1 MSKNALATQKSSEL
15 SLAGA
20 SALVSSI
27 KDGMKLVSQGYL
39 AITPDVAKL
48 YDHKGYKALGY
59 KNFDEMCAMEFGM
72 SHGTTVGIRKVF
84 DKFGSVSKDNAY
96 TISGKYLEYGYTKL
110 LLFTDK
116 KFAEAGIDPIEAFT
130 PDMTMAEMKSALSD
144 KLTEKAKEQ
153 DKSAIDTTAEDVSR
167 ETSEQAEEK
176 SIIDNSEEPA
186 EEKSPVE
193 QRMVYTQEILTAA
206 SILKDMCIATIKP
219 EKLALLD
226 AVIANIKDF
235 EKEVK
240 KSYK

>member
-1 MSKNALATQKSSEL
+1 MSKNALATQKTSEL

-96 TISGKYLEYGYTKL
+96 TIPEKYLEYGYTKL

-116 KFAEAGIDPIEAFT
+116 KFTEAGIDPIEAFT
-130 PDMTMAEMKSALSD
+130 PDMTMVEMKSALSD

-176 SIIDNSEEPA
+176 SIIDNSEESA
-186 EEKSPVE
+186 EVEIEKVSDTDAIKSMIVE
-193 QRMVYTQEILTAA
+193 VKRLKLTMDY
-206 SILKDMCIATIKP
+206 LKP
-219 EKLALLD
+219 EKKILLD
-226 AVIANIKDF
+226 AIEANL
-235 EKEVK
+235 KELQK
-240 KSYK
+240 LAK